1 MLVELMWRR
10 IWQGQTHHGVKLAA
24 TMSCLHEQDTI
35 LSWYEQDFKK
45 TSNKLSGFGNNYFAP
60 LLCLHTILHI
70 YILASDLES
79 IANKRLQHLLSLI
92 FTSHQTTAENRLMIE
107 SLLLPRIEL
116 VPEREIPRK
125 KMVGIATQGSGE

>member
-1 MLVELMWRR
+1 MSRIPSSADMNKILKRLPINYLVLE
-10 IWQGQTHHGVKLAA
+10 
-24 TMSCLHEQDTI
+24 
-35 LSWYEQDFKK
+35 
-45 TSNKLSGFGNNYFAP
+45 NNYFAP

-70 YILASDLES
+70 YVLASDLES

-125 KMVGIATQGSGE
+125 KMVGIATQGSGV